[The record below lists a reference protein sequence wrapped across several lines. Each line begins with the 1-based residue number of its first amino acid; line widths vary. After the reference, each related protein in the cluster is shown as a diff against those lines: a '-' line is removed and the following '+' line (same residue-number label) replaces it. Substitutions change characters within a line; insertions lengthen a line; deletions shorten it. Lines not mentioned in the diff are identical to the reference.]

1 MKSFPLETY
10 ISMEDVPIML
20 TVEEMGLLLR
30 VSRNTA
36 YDYVRKGKVP
46 YIKVG
51 KQIRIY
57 RGDVLSIRNK
67 TAS

>member
-1 MKSFPLETY
+1 MNSFPLETY
-10 ISMEDVPIML
+10 LSMDDVPIML
-20 TVEEMGLLLR
+20 TVEEMGRLLR

-57 RGDVLSIRNK
+57 RGDVLAIRNK

>member
-1 MKSFPLETY
+1 MNSFPLETY

-20 TVEEMGLLLR
+20 TVEEMGRLLR